1 MRRAGAVRQ
10 TGLHGGGWVQ
20 QDPPALGV
28 GVVQRW
34 PVSRYTPL
42 PPYLP
47 TRGGVAEKVGAGFQQ
62 GVYKI
67 TPILQTPPSNIAIY
81 DNYTGGTR
89 KIRGYPE
96 GMGPQGEIEIGPC
109 GRHTRRVQVPEAR
122 SSSWVFYLLSSGGKG
137 RQPLPPSNRPA
148 GAKPGSIPGR
158 AANPER
164 GISNRKEVNSLLR
177 CFLSHGLVT
186 HCLVCSFEL
195 PGSRAKPD
203 NNPQH
208 GPRI

>member
-1 MRRAGAVRQ
+1 MVR
-10 TGLHGGGWVQ
+10 
-20 QDPPALGV
+20 
-28 GVVQRW
+28 RW

-42 PPYLP
+42 PPLP
-47 TRGGVAEKVGAGFQQ
+47 TYQEGVAEKVGAGFQP

-67 TPILQTPPSNIAIY
+67 TRILQTSPSNIAIY

-96 GMGPQGEIEIGPC
+96 GMGPQGEIEIGLC
-109 GRHTRRVQVPEAR
+109 ERRTRRVQVPEAR
-122 SSSWVFYLLSSGGKG
+122 SSSWVFYLLSSGSKG
-137 RQPLPPSNRPA
+137 RQLLPPSNRPA

-195 PGSRAKPD
+195 PGAREKPVT
-203 NNPQH
+203 NPQH

>member
-1 MRRAGAVRQ
+1 M
-10 TGLHGGGWVQ
+10 
-20 QDPPALGV
+20 
-28 GVVQRW
+28 VQRW
-34 PVSRYTPL
+34 PVSRYTP
-42 PPYLP
+42 PPTPLP
-47 TRGGVAEKVGAGFQQ
+47 TYQGGVAEKVGAGFQP

-67 TPILQTPPSNIAIY
+67 THTLQTSSSNTAIY

-89 KIRGYPE
+89 KIRGYLE

-137 RQPLPPSNRPA
+137 RQPSPPSNRPA

-164 GISNRKEVNSLLR
+164 GVSNRKEVNSLLR

-195 PGSRAKPD
+195 PGAREKPVT
-203 NNPQH
+203 NPRH